1 MNSPYSQGAVN
12 VFAGNGK
19 AGSRDGVGQ
28 NQVLI
33 VSWVLLLIREG
44 HALRLRK
51 RQPHGSEDH
60 FSR

>member
-1 MNSPYSQGAVN
+1 M
-12 VFAGNGK
+12 FAGNGK
-19 AGSRDGVGQ
+19 AESRDGVGQ

-33 VSWVLLLIREG
+33 VSWVLLLIRDG